1 MTEKAKMCNWEDYTW
16 VENNKPPETT
26 IGLKNIAQKII
37 PELEIVPIIIEEEQI
52 ETNNWDLFQKIF
64 DIIEPGDEIYFDITH
79 SFRSFPILAL
89 TILNYSRF
97 LKGCKLG
104 RILYGNFETKKNEC
118 SVIEDH
124 SGLISLLDWTN
135 GVERFINTG
144 DASIIKNLT
153 SSYSYTDNNKE
164 EIKQLKELAKC
175 LDKLSQTFQ
184 TCRGRSISK
193 TYKKLKEEL
202 DKTKKI
208 NARSIQPLV
217 NLLNKIEEKI
227 DSFSGE
233 EVNDG
238 FEAAVWCKEHRL
250 IQQGFTLLQEMV
262 ITGVCKALD
271 LRSNIY
277 NDREIVSSTMYDT
290 ALKIIYKKPTKIK
303 FKEKD
308 LEKSNKV
315 RDFIYP
321 VFLNNNDLAIHFINL
336 KKFRN
341 NINHADMIKNSESIN
356 YLQLYEELIASINA
370 LKPFFEDL
378 KKQPVKGK

>member
-1 MTEKAKMCNWEDYTW
+1 
-16 VENNKPPETT
+16 
-26 IGLKNIAQKII
+26 
-37 PELEIVPIIIEEEQI
+37 
-52 ETNNWDLFQKIF
+52 
-64 DIIEPGDEIYFDITH
+64 
-79 SFRSFPILAL
+79 
-89 TILNYSRF
+89 
-97 LKGCKLG
+97 
-104 RILYGNFETKKNEC
+104 
-118 SVIEDH
+118 
-124 SGLISLLDWTN
+124 
-135 GVERFINTG
+135 
-144 DASIIKNLT
+144 
-153 SSYSYTDNNKE
+153 
-164 EIKQLKELAKC
+164 
-175 LDKLSQTFQ
+175 
-184 TCRGRSISK
+184 
-193 TYKKLKEEL
+193 
-202 DKTKKI
+202 
-208 NARSIQPLV
+208 
-217 NLLNKIEEKI
+217 
-227 DSFSGE
+227 
-233 EVNDG
+233 
-238 FEAAVWCKEHRL
+238 
-250 IQQGFTLLQEMV
+250 MV